1 MPIEKLQK
9 LLQVKGEPV
18 FEAVATQGI
27 GVLETLKAIT
37 RQVLVALRKSA

>member
-1 MPIEKLQK
+1 
-9 LLQVKGEPV
+9 VKGEPV
-18 FEAVATQGI
+18 YEAVATQGS